1 MKCLLI
7 AATAAEIAPFVNHY
21 HSSEKK
27 TYIEFD
33 LHIMVTG
40 IGMMA
45 TTYQLTKYLQ
55 TNKPDLIIMVGI
67 AGCFKLNVPLG
78 KVFAVKSETFGDL
91 GVREK
96 DKWNDV
102 FDLKIMPKNEAPF
115 TNKKLVNTNK
125 VILSRTRLVLINAIT
140 INQISTSKKAIS
152 ILQKKYHPTIESME
166 GAALHYVALQQNIPF
181 VQIRGVSNY
190 IGERNKSKWKIKEA
204 IENSNTVII
213 RLFESL

>member
-7 AATAAEIAPFVNHY
+7 AATAAEIAPFVDHY
-21 HSSEKK
+21 HNSEKK

-45 TTYQLTKYLQ
+45 TTYQLTNYLHK
-55 TNKPDLIIMVGI
+55 NKPDLIIMVGI

-78 KVFAVKSETFGDL
+78 KVFAVKNEVFGDL

-102 FDLKIMPKNEAPF
+102 FDLKIMPKNEFPF
-115 TNKKLVNTNK
+115 TNKKLVNDNK
-125 VILSRTRLVLINAIT
+125 VILSRTKLSIVNAIT
-140 INQISTSKKAIS
+140 INQISTSKKAIG
-152 ILQKKYHPTIESME
+152 ILQKKYKPTIESME
-166 GAALHYVALQQNIPF
+166 GAALHYVALQQKIPF